1 MSIVSFS
8 QKYLP
13 KIFTKRKDAMAQ
25 LLQEYVDSRGVAMR
39 VDREVGIL
47 RGVKL
52 IGLESRNGRRYRESA
67 LAAAATLY
75 EEAKVNVNHPK
86 EGPLTPRD
94 YQDRLGVIRGVELRA
109 GEGLF
114 GDLHFNPKHALAEQ
128 LLWDAEHNPQN
139 VGFSHN
145 VLARLSLEDETAVVE
160 EITRVQSVD
169 LVADPATTQGLFEQ
183 ASEKVNATK
192 ESETFEKKPAWDALT
207 LDVLRLHR
215 PDLLAEIQAIEAA
228 ELQQQLDEAETLSAS
243 LQRKQRVYELL
254 CENQLTVSSEESPAE
269 KASDIETA
277 PQSVSS
283 MFVEL
288 LMQVADEDQLEVLV
302 VERAELTHA
311 VSRKAKC
318 SLPYSREQTLALGSR
333 QVAPGQCR
341 RLCRDVKD
349 FRRLVFWPEFG

>member
-1 MSIVSFS
+1 
-8 QKYLP
+8 
-13 KIFTKRKDAMAQ
+13 MAQ
-25 LLQEYVDSRGVAMR
+25 LLQEYVDLRGVAMR

-145 VLARLSLEDETAVVE
+145 VLARLSLEDETVVVE
-160 EITRVQSVD
+160 EITQVQSVD

-183 ASEKVNATK
+183 ATENASETK
-192 ESETFEKKPAWDALT
+192 ESVTVEKKPVWDALT

-215 PDLLAEIQAIEAA
+215 PDLLAEIQAMEAT

-254 CENQLTVSSEESPAE
+254 CENQLTVSSEESSSEESPTE
-269 KASDIETA
+269 KAAGDEVA

-283 MFVEL
+283 LFVEL

-311 VSRKAKC
+311 ASRKAEC
-318 SLPYSREQTLALGSR
+318 SPPFSREQTLALGSR
-333 QVAPGQCR
+333 PIAP
-341 RLCRDVKD
+341 VSAED
-349 FRRLVFWPEFG
+349 FAATLKTSGV